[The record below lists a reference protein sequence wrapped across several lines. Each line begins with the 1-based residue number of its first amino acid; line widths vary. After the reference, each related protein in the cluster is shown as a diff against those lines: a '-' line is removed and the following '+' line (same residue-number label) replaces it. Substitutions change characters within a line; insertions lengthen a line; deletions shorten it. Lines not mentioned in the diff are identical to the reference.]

1 MSARG
6 QRGVALF
13 TAIFLVVVIA
23 ALAAT
28 VAVVTTTQQ
37 VGSGRALDASGALH
51 AARAR
56 LEREIA
62 ATATSAPG
70 SGTCPATGA
79 GSQTDIAGFTTELER
94 CDAITVNEGGAD
106 YEVFTLRAAAFR
118 GDRASGTL
126 VRRELRAVVTNRD

>member
-1 MSARG
+1 MSARR
-6 QRGVALF
+6 QHGVALF

-23 ALAAT
+23 AVAAM
-28 VAVVTTTQQ
+28 VALVTTTQQ
-37 VGSGRALDASGALH
+37 VSSGRALDATRALH
-51 AARAR
+51 VARAR

-70 SGTCPATGA
+70 GGTCPATGTA
-79 GSQTDIAGFTTELER
+79 SQAAIAGFTTELES
-94 CDAITVNEGGAD
+94 CAVVSVNEGGDD

-118 GDRASGTL
+118 GDRGSGTL

>member
-1 MSARG
+1 MSVRR

-23 ALAAT
+23 AVAAM

-37 VGSGRALDASGALH
+37 LSSGRALDAARALH

-62 ATATSAPG
+62 ATATSPPG
-70 SGTCPATGA
+70 GGACPATGA
-79 GSQTDIAGFTTELER
+79 GSQAGIAGFTTELER
-94 CDAITVNEGGAD
+94 CDVVTVNEGGSD
-106 YEVFTLRAAAFR
+106 YEVFTLRVAAFR
-118 GDRASGTL
+118 GDRGSGTL